1 MKRTYSLAQL
11 PEITALLRESLESRS
26 MIALTGQLG
35 AGKTTLVQ
43 NLLRS
48 WGVQEAITSP
58 TFTYVN
64 CYKLATGLIIYHFDL
79 YRLTTLAS
87 FLELGFDEYLS
98 QPNSLVIIEWPEIIA
113 PILEQ
118 LRDKVLRINLECLG
132 DGERKITLGEDS
144 DD

>member
-118 LRDKVLRINLECLG
+118 LQDKVLWIDLMHADNQVRQLCL
-132 DGERKITLGEDS
+132 RVN
-144 DD
+144 